1 MRMIFEEI
9 PDGLRFKY
17 WQRIKLSKCEGDQS
31 REGLGCHGIL
41 LEHWTWYTMTIKKK
55 SKLKKKLE
63 KPFNQKV
70 IYPKPQRVH
79 LPYLYIIRSEC
90 SSSTGWR
97 QSSTAEISYKFNW
110 PDLI

>member
-41 LEHWTWYTMTIKKK
+41 LEH
-55 SKLKKKLE
+55 
-63 KPFNQKV
+63 
-70 IYPKPQRVH
+70 
-79 LPYLYIIRSEC
+79 
-90 SSSTGWR
+90 
-97 QSSTAEISYKFNW
+97 
-110 PDLI
+110 